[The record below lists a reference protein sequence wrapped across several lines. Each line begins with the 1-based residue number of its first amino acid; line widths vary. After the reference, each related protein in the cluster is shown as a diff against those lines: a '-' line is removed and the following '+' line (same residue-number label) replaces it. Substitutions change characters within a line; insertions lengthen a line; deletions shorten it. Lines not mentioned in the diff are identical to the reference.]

1 MRCFATFVSS
11 VSGFFQLGLRC
22 FLALV
27 HSVSFGFLVSWTL
40 ARLDS
45 GATSTDQR
53 RRCPDS
59 LLGRGS
65 SCSLPYTSTLFGFC
79 GVLLPYMA
87 LVHSV
92 FVGFLALRLWLCRI
106 LALKSPDSRGL
117 DQGPVFSLSSVL
129 WLQWLLVP
137 CSGFVGIWC
146 LVTLSRWL
154 LAPFSLY
161 VLWLQW
167 LLVLSMN
174 SCRSQDLPGKSS
186 IGALQS

>member
-1 MRCFATFVSS
+1 MSRLSS
-11 VSGFFQLGLRC
+11 WSRIFLFPPVHLHSHWLLRC
-22 FLALV
+22 VA
-27 HSVSFGFLVSWTL
+27 TL
-40 ARLDS
+40 Y
-45 GATSTDQR
+45 GA
-53 RRCPDS
+53 
-59 LLGRGS
+59 
-65 SCSLPYTSTLFGFC
+65 CSLCLRR
-79 GVLLPYMA
+79 L
-87 LVHSV
+87 
-92 FVGFLALRLWLCRI
+92 LALRLWLCRI

-186 IGALQS
+186 IGALHLILNWFAQSQGVP